1 MDLIRWSD
9 GIPDPFIGFDELQEE
24 INKLFEDAIRTPGP
38 RGIFERTFSPAVD
51 IAETADSYRVVCD
64 LPGMD
69 MEDIEISISS
79 NVLTLK
85 GEKKVGQKEKSDQL
99 YRQGTSVGKFQRT
112 LQLPLAVDADKASA
126 VLKNGVLTI
135 QLPKREDVRPRQI
148 AVKVS

>member
-1 MDLIRWSD
+1 MDLIRWTN
-9 GIPDPFIGFDELQEE
+9 GLPDPFTGFDELQEE
-24 INKLFEDAIRTPGP
+24 INKLFEDATRTPVPQGL
-38 RGIFERTFSPAVD
+38 FERTFSPAVD
-51 IAETADSYRVVCD
+51 VSETADAYQVVCD

-85 GEKKVGQKEKSDQL
+85 GEKKADPKQQGDQL
-99 YRQGTSVGKFQRT
+99 YREETRIGRFQRT
-112 LQLPLAVDADKASA
+112 LQLPLAVDGDKASA

-148 AVKVS
+148 AVKAS

>member
-1 MDLIRWSD
+1 MDLIHLAN
-9 GIPDPFIGFDELQEE
+9 GIPDPFTGFDELQEE
-24 INKLFEDAIRTPGP
+24 INKLFEDATRTPGP

-51 IAETADSYRVVCD
+51 VSETADSYQVVCD

-85 GEKKVGQKEKSDQL
+85 GEKKVTPKQKSDQL
-99 YRQGTSVGKFQRT
+99 YREETSVGRFQRT

-126 VLKNGVLTI
+126 VLKNGVLTV

-148 AVKVS
+148 TVKAS

>member
-1 MDLIRWSD
+1 MDLIRW
-9 GIPDPFIGFDELQEE
+9 GNGFHDPFDGFDELQEE
-24 INKLFEDAIRTPGP
+24 INKLFEDATKTPGP

-51 IAETADSYRVVCD
+51 VLEVADSYRVVCD

-69 MEDIEISISS
+69 MEDIEILISS

-85 GEKKVGQKEKSDQL
+85 GEKKAAPKQTSDQL
-99 YRQGTSVGKFQRT
+99 YREETSVGRFQRT
-112 LQLPLAVDADKASA
+112 LQLPLAVDADKANA

-148 AVKVS
+148 AVKAS